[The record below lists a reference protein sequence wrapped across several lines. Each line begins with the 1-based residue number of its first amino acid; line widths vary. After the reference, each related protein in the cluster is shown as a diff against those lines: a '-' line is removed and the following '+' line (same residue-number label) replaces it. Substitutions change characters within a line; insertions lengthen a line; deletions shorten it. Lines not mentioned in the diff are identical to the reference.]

1 MPHHDGEWR
10 DALVLAIGASP
21 LDLPPLGVAKEFAEA
36 QGAVQHAAH
45 ANIMW
50 KPDKAFIHHDW
61 ITVDKLKSDLINYR
75 PLVLHISSHA
85 AEYEIMLAEHAPEN
99 QHKALKLKDFKTLI
113 TLLRNDT
120 IPYPEVIVLNCC
132 YTEAIAKELAD
143 IRTATSPE
151 HGPFVIG
158 TKLELGDQSAVNF
171 SKQFYQWLASGKSL
185 GQAFEFAQDDSV
197 DGVYFLSSGGR
208 GSNDIEVAK
217 EYYLPPQNYMIIPI
231 PPSCGWERK
240 QYEKLVKGACRPL
253 RFATFKFIGGGMHET
268 VTVAGMEYK
277 LDQLPSVGKEE
288 ISGFGGEA
296 DQLLGQKPRPS
307 VPDAD
312 NDARYFLNHLRA
324 IKGIVRGPCLF
335 ACYLGNVYY
344 EENGSWIKYLK
355 TDSIIW
361 CQNDPVKW
369 GEC

>member
-1 MPHHDGEWR
+1 MTSKVTAHT
-10 DALVLAIGASP
+10 
-21 LDLPPLGVAKEFAEA
+21 DLT
-36 QGAVQHAAH
+36 Q
-45 ANIMW
+45 
-50 KPDKAFIHHDW
+50 
-61 ITVDKLKSDLINYR
+61 R
-75 PLVLHISSHA
+75 
-85 AEYEIMLAEHAPEN
+85 APEN
-99 QHKALKLKDFKTLI
+99 QHMALKLKDFKNLI

-143 IRTATSPE
+143 IRTATSPG

-208 GSNDIEVAK
+208 ATNDIDDLEVAK

-253 RFATFKFIGGGMHET
+253 RFATFQCIGGGMHET

-296 DQLLGQKPRPS
+296 DQLLGQKPRPR
-307 VPDAD
+307 VPGAD
-312 NDARYFLNHLRA
+312 KDTQYFVNHLRA

-335 ACYLGNVYY
+335 ACSHGDVYY

-355 TDSIIW
+355 TDNFT
-361 CQNDPVKW
+361 CRQNDPVKW